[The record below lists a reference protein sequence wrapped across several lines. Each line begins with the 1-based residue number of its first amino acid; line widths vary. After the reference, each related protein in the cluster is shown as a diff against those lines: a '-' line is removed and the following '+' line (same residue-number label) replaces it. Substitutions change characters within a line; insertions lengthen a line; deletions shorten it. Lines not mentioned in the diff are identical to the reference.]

1 MNRRAFLGAL
11 SGSLA
16 APLAVGAQ
24 PAAKVPRI
32 GYLSPL
38 SRGADATRRE
48 GFLQGLEKLGYRD
61 GHSIALEYR
70 WAEGQLDRLD
80 ALAAELVRL
89 KLDVI
94 LAAGGA
100 PTVRAAK
107 NATGSIPIIM
117 TLGTDAAEA
126 GLVASLARPGGNVT
140 GLNSQSATLAGK
152 RLELLREVIP
162 SIHRV
167 AVLWNPALSERRLE
181 FENTRLAAR
190 ALHVEVQSSEVRRPE
205 DLDDKFKGIG
215 KGRTEALIILPDP
228 MTNTH
233 RAKIIEF
240 ASTKRLPTVFTERP
254 AVDAGGLMS
263 YATNYPAVFRR
274 AAVFVDKIL
283 KGTKPSDL
291 PVELPTTFELVI
303 NLKTAKALGL
313 TIPQSLLQRADQ
325 VIE

>member
-89 KLDVI
+89 KVDVI

-100 PTVRAAK
+100 HTVRAAK
-107 NATGSIPIIM
+107 NATGSIPIVM

-140 GLNSQSATLAGK
+140 
-152 RLELLREVIP
+152 
-162 SIHRV
+162 
-167 AVLWNPALSERRLE
+167 
-181 FENTRLAAR
+181 
-190 ALHVEVQSSEVRRPE
+190 
-205 DLDDKFKGIG
+205 
-215 KGRTEALIILPDP
+215 
-228 MTNTH
+228 
-233 RAKIIEF
+233 
-240 ASTKRLPTVFTERP
+240 
-254 AVDAGGLMS
+254 
-263 YATNYPAVFRR
+263 
-274 AAVFVDKIL
+274 
-283 KGTKPSDL
+283 
-291 PVELPTTFELVI
+291 
-303 NLKTAKALGL
+303 LG
-313 TIPQSLLQRADQ
+313 
-325 VIE
+325 